1 MYLTYISAI
10 CRLFSQGSVMHPS
23 WSLAPV
29 FRLAITLVAATLAVA
44 AAAAQHSV
52 PAAGP
57 SAVSRSVNTA
67 HVAAANRAS
76 QLPSAAQEGWQH
88 GVFMEIFVRA
98 WRDSNGDGIGD
109 LKGLTQSLDYLKDL
123 GIRGIWLM
131 PITQNA
137 DGDHGYATTDFRD
150 IAPEYGTLAD
160 FDELL
165 RQAHQR
171 GIGVI
176 MDYVINHS
184 AASHPMFVEALKGK
198 DNPFR
203 DWFVWSEEAPPGW
216 DIWGK
221 YPWYHVAAQPWLW
234 KGEVKD
240 MPLAG
245 AGAKDFY
252 FGTFG
257 PHMPDFN
264 FNNPAVVE
272 YHLSSL
278 RFWLN
283 RGLDGFRLDAVP
295 HLFESSAKDWNDQP
309 ASRAMTK
316 QLQDLIKGYA
326 HRYVVCEATA
336 EPQQYGDPVV
346 CGGAF
351 AFGHVHHYV
360 DAAKGKPEAVQQVAE
375 YYRKAL
381 PTMATFVSSHDIF
394 AGQRLWDQLQG
405 DLKRYRLAAAGYLL
419 QPGTPFVYYGEELG
433 QAGVPGLPGDLPLR
447 SPMSWSA
454 DPRTA
459 GFTTGTPFRPLAPNL
474 ANHNARAQA
483 QDPGSIFN
491 FYKTIIGL
499 RNSLPSLARG
509 SFEGS
514 FSQGLLA
521 GWQRKWQGE
530 HTVVL
535 INYDT
540 RPTAARMDGLPVG
553 AQLVSAHPAG
563 GAVAAKVDGTGGATL
578 LLAPQ
583 QVRVLVVQAPATQRV
598 AAASS
603 KSMVSKL
610 AAKPAAKRSGARG
623 GASAVKSKT
632 PSVAKSKAKTSAT
645 AKR

>member
-1 MYLTYISAI
+1 MRFA
-10 CRLFSQGSVMHPS
+10 FSIAKA
-23 WSLAPV
+23 L
-29 FRLAITLVAATLAVA
+29 RLALVLILSAGVAFHASAQTVISTAAVPFSARSSHLP
-44 AAAAQHSV
+44 AAAQE
-52 PAAGP
+52 A
-57 SAVSRSVNTA
+57 
-67 HVAAANRAS
+67 
-76 QLPSAAQEGWQH
+76 WQH

-98 WRDSNGDGIGD
+98 WRDSDGDGIGD
-109 LKGLTQSLDYLKDL
+109 LKGLTQTLDYLQAL

-131 PITQNA
+131 PITKNA

-184 AASHPMFVEALKGK
+184 AASHPLFVEALKGK

-203 DWFVWSEEAPPGW
+203 NWYVWSDEAPPGW

-234 KGEVKD
+234 KGEAKD
-240 MPLAG
+240 MPLAPP
-245 AGAKDFY
+245 GAKDFY

-295 HLFESSAKDWNDQP
+295 HLFETDAKDWNDQP
-309 ASRAMTK
+309 ASRALTK
-316 QLQDLIKGYA
+316 QLQDLIKSYG

-336 EPQQYGDPVV
+336 EPRQYGDPSV

-360 DAAKGKPEAVQQVAE
+360 GAAMGKPEAVQQVAE
-375 YYRKAL
+375 YYRTAS
-381 PTMATFVSSHDIF
+381 PAMATFVSNHDIF
-394 AGQRLWDQLQG
+394 AGQRLWDQVQG
-405 DLKRYRLAAAGYLL
+405 DPKRYRLAAAGYLL

-447 SPMSWSA
+447 GPMSWTA

-474 ANHNARAQA
+474 AGHNVQA
-483 QDPGSIFN
+483 QQRDPGSIYH
-491 FYKTIIGL
+491 FYKTMIGL
-499 RNSLPSLARG
+499 RNRLPSLARG

-540 RPTAARMDGLPVG
+540 RPTAARMEGLPAG
-553 AQLVSAHPAG
+553 ARLVSAFPAG
-563 GAVAAKVDGTGGATL
+563 GAVATKADASGGATL

-583 QVRVLVVQAPATQRV
+583 QLRLLVVQTG
-598 AAASS
+598 AAKA
-603 KSMVSKL
+603 KAGA
-610 AAKPAAKRSGARG
+610 AAKPAARAATKKPAARAGKGAVKG
-623 GASAVKSKT
+623 KSTGKSKSAVK
-632 PSVAKSKAKTSAT
+632 
-645 AKR
+645 R